1 MGTDLSNTA
10 SVHHIGLGRGARV
23 LIAVL
28 AAHAAVLGWVQHLA
42 APRAPATNAPTA
54 IEASV
59 WVESPAATTAPRPQP
74 TAPTPRLGAP
84 MPSTAPSKAPSPPPT
99 PSATPTATSAP
110 PSTSESAPSAV
121 AGPTH
126 AAPGAA
132 SAALAPAAALGTT
145 ARTAETVVPPSAEA
159 DYLHNPPPTYPRMSR
174 RLGEQGTVVLRVRI
188 SAQGLPEQV
197 ALRTSSGFARLDQA
211 ALDAVPR
218 WRFVPGQRNGVAEA
232 MWFNVPVRFVLE

>member
-10 SVHHIGLGRGARV
+10 SVHHIGLARGARV

-28 AAHAAVLGWVQHLA
+28 AAHAAVLGWVQRLA
-42 APRAPATNAPTA
+42 APRAPAANAPAA

-74 TAPTPRLGAP
+74 TAP
-84 MPSTAPSKAPSPPPT
+84 SKAPSLPPT
-99 PSATPTATSAP
+99 PSTTPTATSVS

-132 SAALAPAAALGTT
+132 SAPLSPAAALGTT
-145 ARTAETVVPPSAEA
+145 ARTAEAVVPPSAEA

>member
-10 SVHHIGLGRGARV
+10 SVHHIGLARGARV

-28 AAHAAVLGWVQHLA
+28 AAHAAVLGWVQRLA
-42 APRAPATNAPTA
+42 APRAPAA

-74 TAPTPRLGAP
+74 TAP
-84 MPSTAPSKAPSPPPT
+84 SKAPSLPPT
-99 PSATPTATSAP
+99 PSTTPTATSVS

-121 AGPTH
+121 AGSTH
-126 AAPGAA
+126 AAPVAA
-132 SAALAPAAALGTT
+132 SAALSPATALGTT
-145 ARTAETVVPPSAEA
+145 ARAAEAVVPPSVEA

>member
-1 MGTDLSNTA
+1 MGADLSNTA
-10 SVHHIGLGRGARV
+10 SVHHIGLARSARV
-23 LIAVL
+23 LIPVL

-42 APRAPATNAPTA
+42 APRAPAASAPTA

-59 WVESPAATTAPRPQP
+59 WVESSAATTAPRPQP
-74 TAPTPRLGAP
+74 TAP
-84 MPSTAPSKAPSPPPT
+84 SKAPSLPPT
-99 PSATPTATSAP
+99 PSTTPTATSVS

-126 AAPGAA
+126 AAPVAA
-132 SAALAPAAALGTT
+132 SATLSPATALGTT
-145 ARTAETVVPPSAEA
+145 TRTAEAVVPPLAEA

>member
-10 SVHHIGLGRGARV
+10 SVHHIGLARGARV

-42 APRAPATNAPTA
+42 APRAPAANAPNA

-59 WVESPAATTAPRPQP
+59 WVESPAATTVPRPQP

-84 MPSTAPSKAPSPPPT
+84 MPSTAPSKAPSPQPT
-99 PSATPTATSAP
+99 RSATPTATSVS

-126 AAPGAA
+126 AAPV
-132 SAALAPAAALGTT
+132 AALSPAAALGTT
-145 ARTAETVVPPSAEA
+145 ARTAEAVVPPSAEA

>member
-10 SVHHIGLGRGARV
+10 SVHHIGLARSARV

-42 APRAPATNAPTA
+42 APRTPATNAPTA

-84 MPSTAPSKAPSPPPT
+84 MPSTAPSKAPSLPPT
-99 PSATPTATSAP
+99 PSTTPTATSVS

-121 AGPTH
+121 AGSTH
-126 AAPGAA
+126 AAPVAA
-132 SAALAPAAALGTT
+132 SAALSPATALGTT
-145 ARTAETVVPPSAEA
+145 ARAAEAVVPPSAEA
-159 DYLHNPPPTYPRMSR
+159 DYVHNPPPTYPRMSR